1 MKKRYL
7 ALLLCVLAAVFGV
20 CFTACTPA
28 DPEPVAI
35 TVTQST
41 NDETLLEYMQS
52 EQTDGK
58 LSFKFSDGMVTEIN
72 GVANTT
78 KSYWM
83 LYTDDQ
89 AHANTTWGTYDYNGE
104 TLGSAT
110 EGAGTLVVVD
120 GCVYVWVYTT
130 F

>member
-7 ALLLCVLAAVFGV
+7 ALLLCVLAAVFGI

-28 DPEPVAI
+28 NPDPVAI
-35 TVTQST
+35 TVTEST
-41 NDETLLEYMQS
+41 SGETLLEYMNDEQS
-52 EQTDGK
+52 NGK
-58 LSFKFSDGMVTEIN
+58 LTFEIAEGMVTEIN

-78 KSYWM
+78 NSYWM
-83 LYTDDQ
+83 LYTDDE
-89 AHANTTWGTYDYNGE
+89 ANANTAWGTYDYNGK
-104 TLGSAT
+104 TLGSAKY
-110 EGAGTLVVVD
+110 GADSLVVVD